1 MRGKFGGGGGNQAP
15 PVREGE
21 ELDVAIEAV
30 GEKGDGI
37 AKKQGF
43 VIFVPN
49 TKQGQNVRIKV
60 TKVLRKVAFAEMIG
74 DAVAAPVSE
83 SRNNDSNEESDSEEE
98 ASEEETEESADD
110 TEDF

>member
-1 MRGKFGGGGGNQAP
+1 MRGKFGGASQAP

-49 TKQGQNVRIKV
+49 TKQGQNVRIRV
-60 TKVLRKVAFAEMIG
+60 SKVLRKVAFAEVVG
-74 DAVAAPVSE
+74 DAAAAP
-83 SRNNDSNEESDSEEE
+83 SDSGSEPTTEEASSEEPTEEE
-98 ASEEETEESADD
+98 APAEDSEN
-110 TEDF
+110 F